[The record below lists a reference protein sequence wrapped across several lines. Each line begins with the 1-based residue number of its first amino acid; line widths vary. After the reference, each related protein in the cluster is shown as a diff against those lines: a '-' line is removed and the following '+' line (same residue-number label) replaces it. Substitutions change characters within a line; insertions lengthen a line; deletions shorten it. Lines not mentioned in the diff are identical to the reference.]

1 MYAVWLGAGVT
12 SLDPAPFEFGS
23 LSLGEQA
30 AAGGYRAKVQQA
42 PPVPAA
48 VEASAGA
55 LPTVS
60 DPGSPQFGS
69 FGL

>member
-42 PPVPAA
+42 PPKPAA
-48 VEASAGA
+48 VEASRGA
-55 LPTVS
+55 LATVS